1 MQCVLR
7 QLSIKNIKV
16 ISDSNYEFDLFFFPP
31 LYRAIQ
37 TESSNETVRYW
48 DLCVETSHKCVFDSV
63 NPNIHSITFK
73 SDSSFVTVKSGIF
86 TDVAVTAMFFS
97 NTFSFPLS
105 LKTVRHC
112 LLLAAF
118 QGAAMLQKKTRGWSD
133 NCVAWVPGCESTSI
147 KNVSTNLP

>member
-1 MQCVLR
+1 MSLI
-7 QLSIKNIKV
+7 QLILTFI
-16 ISDSNYEFDLFFFPP
+16 
-31 LYRAIQ
+31 A
-37 TESSNETVRYW
+37 
-48 DLCVETSHKCVFDSV
+48 
-63 NPNIHSITFK
+63 ITFK

-118 QGAAMLQKKTRGWSD
+118 QGAAMLQKETSQII
-133 NCVAWVPGCESTSI
+133 VLPESLDMNPHPSRMYPQTYP
-147 KNVSTNLP
+147 KAL